1 MGTPLAGIL
10 IEGSWQLAV
19 ATGENTLGWIDD
31 FGLVLAAAGVA
42 VAIFHR
48 LRLPVIFG
56 YILAG
61 LLIGP
66 NLFPSPLIKDS
77 VAIGQISELG
87 VIFLLFFIG
96 MEFDLKRL
104 QRVLGPAFIALLMQT
119 FFMLYLA
126 QVLAGFFDWNPTST
140 VFFGS
145 LLAISSSMVTVRVL
159 RGGDRMQKAS
169 AQFTIGILI
178 LEDILAVILL
188 VILTGVAVTQ
198 TFDWDAAWLVTF
210 LMGIFVVMAFVIGRA
225 LVPRLISAAC
235 GDRDEPEVIA
245 LMSVGL
251 VMGVSIL
258 AFRLNFSP
266 ALGAFIAGTM
276 LSQTQVAHRVESV
289 NRSLHDVFSAVFF
302 VSVGMQM
309 DPVLL
314 FENLPWIVLISVLV
328 ILLKVFS
335 CWAGLCLAGENG
347 HTAFMAAVPKAQI
360 GEFSF
365 IIAALGNSLGVMG
378 PELTGIAFGVA
389 LLTILMTPATTSV
402 SEPLFKGI
410 LRFVPSGLQTF
421 FETYQKFFEG
431 LALGLGRNLVLK
443 LIRRPVIQIF
453 TYFFVINGI
462 FISASFGSNRFFAL
476 ADAWPFDWAWKLA
489 YWLVT
494 GLVVSPFLIAVLR
507 NLNAIAFILSD
518 ALFSGRSTR
527 PIYQNRLRQMMSATI
542 LGAFLFAIGLVFL
555 IVAAPYLPNTAIAGT
570 AFLIVAAVVVL
581 LRGRLILVNSQME
594 VLFVESFKA
603 EVATREEQRR
613 HEILSMIQK
622 QAPWPV
628 EIVDLTLPQHAAW
641 AGKRIR
647 DLNLRA
653 EYGINVLAI
662 GRGYSMHYDPSPE
675 AAVFSGERLV
685 LTGSPEDLER
695 VREAMQAQV
704 RPEDR
709 PAPAPSQFR
718 LEQVYVAPG
727 TELDGETLAGARVR
741 QRFGVT
747 VIGVQRGSERV
758 ANPGPDFLL
767 DAGDVLMIAGLP
779 DRLETFIESCCE
791 KPLPANA

>member
-1 MGTPLAGIL
+1 MGSLVTGIL
-10 IEGSWQLAV
+10 AEWNWQLAAAV
-19 ATGENTLGWIDD
+19 GEDALGWIDD

-66 NLFPSPLIKDS
+66 NLFPSPLIQDS
-77 VAIGQISELG
+77 AAIRQISELG

-104 QRVLGPAFIALLMQT
+104 QRVLGPAFFALLLQT
-119 FFMLYLA
+119 LFMLYMA
-126 QVLAGFFDWNPTST
+126 QVLAGFLGWNPTST

-159 RGGDRMQKAS
+159 RSSKRMQDAS

-178 LEDILAVILL
+178 LEDVLAVILL

-210 LMGIFVVMAFVIGRA
+210 LMGIFVVMVFVIGRA
-225 LVPRLISAAC
+225 LVPRLIGAVC
-235 GDRDEPEVIA
+235 GERDEPEVIA

-276 LSQTQVAHRVESV
+276 LSQTQVAQRVENI

-302 VSVGMQM
+302 VSIGMQM
-309 DPVLL
+309 NPVLL
-314 FENLPWIVLISVLV
+314 ADNILWILLISLMV
-328 ILLKVFS
+328 IFGKILS
-335 CWAGLCLAGENG
+335 CWAGLCLAGQSG
-347 HTAFMAAVPKAQI
+347 RTAFMAAVPKAQI

-365 IIAALGNSLGVMG
+365 IIAGLGASLGVMG

-389 LLTILMTPATTSV
+389 LLTIVLTPPSTAL
-402 SEPLFKGI
+402 SERAFTGI
-410 LRFVPSGLQTF
+410 LRLIPNGLQTF

-431 LALGLGRNLVLK
+431 LAVGLGRNLVLK
-443 LIRRPVIQIF
+443 LIRRPVIQIV

-462 FISASFGSNRFFAL
+462 FITASFGDSRFFAL
-476 ADAWPFDWAWKLA
+476 ADTWPLDWAWKLI
-489 YWLVT
+489 YWLVV
-494 GLVVSPFLIAVLR
+494 GLVLSPFLIALVR
-507 NLNAIAFILSD
+507 NLNAIAYILSD

-527 PIYQNRLRQMMSATI
+527 PIYQNRLRQMLSATI
-542 LGAFLFAIGLVFL
+542 LGAFLFAVGLVFL
-555 IVAAPYLPNTAIAGT
+555 LVAAPYLPNTAIAGA
-570 AFLIVAAVVVL
+570 AFLIVAAAVVL
-581 LRGRLILVNSQME
+581 LQGRLIRVNSQME

-603 EVATREEQRR
+603 EVANKEEERR
-613 HEILSMIQK
+613 AEILSMIQE
-622 QAPWPV
+622 QAPWPL

-641 AGKRIR
+641 AGKRIS

-653 EYGINVLAI
+653 KYGVNILAI
-662 GRGYSMHYDPSPE
+662 GRGYSVHYDPSPE
-675 AAVFSGERLV
+675 AVVFSGARLV
-685 LTGSPEDLER
+685 LTGTHEDLER
-695 VREAMQAQV
+695 VRTAMQAQV

-709 PAPAPSQFR
+709 PLPGPSQFR
-718 LEQVYVAPG
+718 LEQVYVTPG
-727 TELDGETLAGARVR
+727 TELDGETLAGAKVR

-747 VIGVQRGSERV
+747 VIGVLRGNERIS
-758 ANPGPDFLL
+758 NPPPDFLIG
-767 DAGDVLMIAGLP
+767 AGDVLMIAGLP
-779 DRLETFIESCCE
+779 QKIEAFAESCCE
-791 KPLPANA
+791 KPLPAKA

>member
-1 MGTPLAGIL
+1 MGSAMNQIFLDGLLPLAA
-10 IEGSWQLAV
+10 AV
-19 ATGENTLGWIDD
+19 GEDALGWIDD

-48 LRLPVIFG
+48 LKLPVIFG
-56 YILAG
+56 YLLAG

-77 VAIGQISELG
+77 AAIGQISELG

-104 QRVLGPAFIALLMQT
+104 QRVLGPAFVALLMQT
-119 FFMLYLA
+119 CFMLYLA
-126 QVLAGFFDWNPTST
+126 QVLAGFFAWNPTST

-159 RGGDRMQKAS
+159 RSGQRMQDAS

-178 LEDILAVILL
+178 LEDVLAVILL

-210 LMGIFVVMAFVIGRA
+210 LMGIFVIMAFVIGRA
-225 LVPRLISAAC
+225 LVPRLIGAVC
-235 GDRDEPEVIA
+235 GDKDEPEVIA

-276 LSQTQVAHRVESV
+276 LSQTQVAQRVEHI

-302 VSVGMQM
+302 VSIGMQM
-309 DPVLL
+309 DPALL
-314 FENLPWIVLISVLV
+314 LENLPWILLISVLV
-328 ILLKVFS
+328 ILGKVVS
-335 CWAGLCLAGENG
+335 CWAGLCLAGQSG
-347 HTAFMAAVPKAQI
+347 RTAFIAAVPKAQI

-365 IIAALGNSLGVMG
+365 IIAGLGNSLGVMG
-378 PELTGIAFGVA
+378 PKLTGIAYGVA
-389 LLTILMTPATTSV
+389 LTTILLTPPATSV
-402 SEPLFKGI
+402 AEPAFNRI
-410 LRFVPSGLQTF
+410 LRLIPAGLQTF
-421 FETYQKFFEG
+421 FETYQKFLEG
-431 LALGLGRNLVLK
+431 LTVGLGRNLVLK
-443 LIRRPVIQIF
+443 LVRRPVIQIF

-462 FISASFGSNRFFAL
+462 FIAASFGANRFFVL
-476 ADAWPFDWAWKLA
+476 SDAWPFDWVWKLS
-489 YWLVT
+489 YWLVV

-518 ALFSGRSTR
+518 ALFSSRSSR

-555 IVAAPYLPNTAIAGT
+555 IVAAPYLPNTATAGA
-570 AFLIVAAVVVL
+570 AFLIVAAIVVF

-594 VLFVESFKA
+594 VLFIESFKA
-603 EVATREEQRR
+603 EVATKEEQRR
-613 HEILSMIQK
+613 DEILRMIQQ

-653 EYGINVLAI
+653 GYGVNVLAI

-675 AAVFSGERLV
+675 AAVFSGDRLV
-685 LTGSPEDLER
+685 LTGAHDDLER
-695 VREAMQAQV
+695 VGEAMQAQV

-709 PAPAPSQFR
+709 PLPGPSQFR

-747 VIGVQRGSERV
+747 VIGVQRGDERV
-758 ANPGPDFLL
+758 TNPPPDFLL

-779 DRLETFIESCCE
+779 DKIETFSESCCE
-791 KPLPANA
+791 KPLPRKR